1 MKQSIVTGMGE
12 ALWDML
18 PEGKKIGGA
27 PANFAYHISQFGID
41 SRVVSAVG
49 KDTAGS
55 ELLENLRDKSLKGL
69 IEKTDFPTGS
79 VEVEV
84 DEKGIPCYNIREDVA
99 WDHIPFTPQTAELA
113 RQTQAVCFGSLA
125 QRHPASRSTI
135 HRFLDTMPD
144 GDEQYK
150 IFDIN
155 LRQGFYTQEIISTSL
170 QKCNV
175 LKINDEELD
184 IVTRLFA
191 LPGTGQEE
199 RCRTLLK
206 RYALKALILTCGAR
220 GSFVFTPEETS
231 YRDTPK
237 VEVADT
243 VGAGDSFTAAFTAAI
258 LSGGTVR
265 EAHRLAV
272 DVSAYVCTQ
281 KEPCPC
287 SPGYSRNGHKTTGQ
301 NKSVPKRNTSL
312 AAHSLLHSY
321 ISLDFPL
328 ENTGRIVLWQ
338 HDFQLHGRSLHQ
350 CEFHRVGHAFFVPYV
365 PAADTGVQPPCSS
378 L

>member
-1 MKQSIVTGMGE
+1 MGE

-49 KDTAGS
+49 KDTAGERAIG
-55 ELLENLRDKSLKGL
+55 ELTGQIAERTYRENGL
-69 IEKTDFPTGS
+69 PTGS

-84 DEKGIPCYNIREDVA
+84 NEKGIPCYNIREDVA

-113 RQTQAVCFGSLA
+113 RQTQAICFGSLA

-144 GDEQYK
+144 GDGQYK

-155 LRQGFYTQEIISTSL
+155 LRQGFYTQGDYLHQSA
-170 QKCNV
+170 KCNI

-191 LPGTGQEE
+191 LPGMGQEE

-206 RYALKALILTCGAR
+206 RYTLKALILTCGAR

-258 LSGGTVR
+258 AFRRNRPRSTPPRSGRFGLRMYAKRSHAPAPRYIHETDIKISSSR
-265 EAHRLAV
+265 ITHTL
-272 DVSAYVCTQ
+272 
-281 KEPCPC
+281 PCMPT
-287 SPGYSRNGHKTTGQ
+287 KDI
-301 NKSVPKRNTSL
+301 L
-312 AAHSLLHSY
+312 
-321 ISLDFPL
+321 
-328 ENTGRIVLWQ
+328 
-338 HDFQLHGRSLHQ
+338 
-350 CEFHRVGHAFFVPYV
+350 
-365 PAADTGVQPPCSS
+365 
-378 L
+378 

>member
-191 LPGTGQEE
+191 LPGTGQKE

-281 KEPCPC
+281 KGAMPLL
-287 SPGYSRNGHKTTGQ
+287 PGIFT
-301 NKSVPKRNTSL
+301 KRT
-312 AAHSLLHSY
+312 
-321 ISLDFPL
+321 
-328 ENTGRIVLWQ
+328 
-338 HDFQLHGRSLHQ
+338 
-350 CEFHRVGHAFFVPYV
+350 
-365 PAADTGVQPPCSS
+365 
-378 L
+378 

>member
-69 IEKTDFPTGS
+69 IERTDFPTGS

-84 DEKGIPCYNIREDVA
+84 NEKGIPCYNIREDVA

-113 RQTQAVCFGSLA
+113 RQTQAICFGSLA

-144 GDEQYK
+144 GDGQYK

-170 QKCNV
+170 QKCNI

-191 LPGTGQEE
+191 LPGMGQEE

-206 RYALKALILTCGAR
+206 LSLIH
-220 GSFVFTPEETS
+220 
-231 YRDTPK
+231 
-237 VEVADT
+237 
-243 VGAGDSFTAAFTAAI
+243 I
-258 LSGGTVR
+258 
-265 EAHRLAV
+265 
-272 DVSAYVCTQ
+272 
-281 KEPCPC
+281 
-287 SPGYSRNGHKTTGQ
+287 
-301 NKSVPKRNTSL
+301 
-312 AAHSLLHSY
+312 
-321 ISLDFPL
+321 
-328 ENTGRIVLWQ
+328 
-338 HDFQLHGRSLHQ
+338 
-350 CEFHRVGHAFFVPYV
+350 
-365 PAADTGVQPPCSS
+365 
-378 L
+378 

>member
-1 MKQSIVTGMGE
+1 M
-12 ALWDML
+12 
-18 PEGKKIGGA
+18 
-27 PANFAYHISQFGID
+27 
-41 SRVVSAVG
+41 
-49 KDTAGS
+49 
-55 ELLENLRDKSLKGL
+55 
-69 IEKTDFPTGS
+69 
-79 VEVEV
+79 EV

-135 HRFLDTMPD
+135 HRFLDTIPD
-144 GDEQYK
+144 GDGQYK

-170 QKCNV
+170 QKCNI

-184 IVTRLFA
+184 IVTRLFD
-191 LPGTGQEE
+191 LPGTNQEA

-258 LSGGTVR
+258 LSGKNIR

-281 KEPCPC
+281 KGAMP
-287 SPGYSRNGHKTTGQ
+287 
-301 NKSVPKRNTSL
+301 
-312 AAHSLLHSY
+312 LLPERFTKQ
-321 ISLDFPL
+321 I
-328 ENTGRIVLWQ
+328 
-338 HDFQLHGRSLHQ
+338 
-350 CEFHRVGHAFFVPYV
+350 
-365 PAADTGVQPPCSS
+365 
-378 L
+378 

>member
-1 MKQSIVTGMGE
+1 MNNIIVGMGE
-12 ALWDML
+12 ALWDVL

-27 PANFAYHISQFGID
+27 PANFAYHVSQFGFD

-49 KDTAGS
+49 RD
-55 ELLENLRDKSLKGL
+55 ELGEEILKVFNEKKL
-69 IEKTDFPTGS
+69 KMQIEQVDYPTGT
-79 VEVEV
+79 VQVTLD
-84 DEKGIPCYNIREDVA
+84 DEGVPCYEIKEGVA
-99 WDHIPFTPQTAELA
+99 WDNIPFTDELKRLA
-113 RQTQAVCFGSLA
+113 LSTRAVCFGSLA
-125 QRHPASRSTI
+125 QRNEVSRATI
-135 HRFLDTMPD
+135 NRFLDTMPD
-144 GDEQYK
+144 IDGQLK

-170 QKCNV
+170 QKCNI

-184 IVTRLFA
+184 IVTRLFD
-191 LPGTGQEE
+191 LPGTNQEA

-243 VGAGDSFTAAFTAAI
+243 VGAGDSFTAAFTVAI
-258 LSGGTVR
+258 LSGKNIH

-281 KEPCPC
+281 KGAMP
-287 SPGYSRNGHKTTGQ
+287 
-301 NKSVPKRNTSL
+301 
-312 AAHSLLHSY
+312 LLPERFTKQ
-321 ISLDFPL
+321 I
-328 ENTGRIVLWQ
+328 
-338 HDFQLHGRSLHQ
+338 
-350 CEFHRVGHAFFVPYV
+350 
-365 PAADTGVQPPCSS
+365 
-378 L
+378 

>member
-1 MKQSIVTGMGE
+1 MGE

-144 GDEQYK
+144 GDGQYK

-155 LRQGFYTQEIISTSL
+155 LRQNFYTREVITESL
-170 QKCNV
+170 ERANV
-175 LKINDEELD
+175 LKINDEEL
-184 IVTRLFA
+184 VVVARMFGLQ
-191 LPGTGQEE
+191 GTDLEAK
-199 RCRTLLK
+199 CRTLLTD
-206 RYALKALILTCGAR
+206 YHLDMVILTCGEN
-220 GSFVFTPEETS
+220 GSYIFTPATPDCPLGGTSFMETP
-231 YRDTPK
+231 R
-237 VEVADT
+237 VEVSDT
-243 VGAGDSFTAAFTAAI
+243 IGAGDSFT
-258 LSGGTVR
+258 GTLVASLIEGMPVR
-265 EAHRLAV
+265 QAHARAV
-272 DVSAYVCTQ
+272 KVSAYVCTQ
-281 KEPCPC
+281 
-287 SPGYSRNGHKTTGQ
+287 PGAMPILPD
-301 NKSVPKRNTSL
+301 SVKQ
-312 AAHSLLHSY
+312 
-321 ISLDFPL
+321 
-328 ENTGRIVLWQ
+328 G
-338 HDFQLHGRSLHQ
+338 
-350 CEFHRVGHAFFVPYV
+350 
-365 PAADTGVQPPCSS
+365 
-378 L
+378 

>member
-1 MKQSIVTGMGE
+1 MPPDRTGAAVGIHKKQTIKPHHHETIHRNRHGR
-12 ALWDML
+12 
-18 PEGKKIGGA
+18 
-27 PANFAYHISQFGID
+27 
-41 SRVVSAVG
+41 SRVGHAARRQAVG

-69 IEKTDFPTGS
+69 IERTDFPTGS

-84 DEKGIPCYNIREDVA
+84 NEKGIPCYNIREDVA

-113 RQTQAVCFGSLA
+113 RQTQAICFGSLA

-144 GDEQYK
+144 GDGQYK

-170 QKCNV
+170 QKCNI

-191 LPGTGQEE
+191 LPGMGQEE

-206 RYALKALILTCGAR
+206 RYTLKALILTCGAR

-281 KEPCPC
+281 KGAMPLL
-287 SPGYSRNGHKTTGQ
+287 PGTFT
-301 NKSVPKRNTSL
+301 KR
-312 AAHSLLHSY
+312 
-321 ISLDFPL
+321 I
-328 ENTGRIVLWQ
+328 
-338 HDFQLHGRSLHQ
+338 
-350 CEFHRVGHAFFVPYV
+350 
-365 PAADTGVQPPCSS
+365 
-378 L
+378 

>member
-1 MKQSIVTGMGE
+1 MGE

-49 KDTAGS
+49 KDMAGS

-155 LRQGFYTQEIISTSL
+155 LRQGFYTQEIICKYSINSLVYWVTYVHNVVYSFYRSMIYCYINSTQRCAGSIVIDIIPTNGAD
-170 QKCNV
+170 KRKFFPFAPYFPVTNV
-175 LKINDEELD
+175 I
-184 IVTRLFA
+184 
-191 LPGTGQEE
+191 
-199 RCRTLLK
+199 K
-206 RYALKALILTCGAR
+206 RYFYPYFPAIIGIKGY
-220 GSFVFTPEETS
+220 SFPYFP
-231 YRDTPK
+231 Y
-237 VEVADT
+237 
-243 VGAGDSFTAAFTAAI
+243 
-258 LSGGTVR
+258 LSGIMKIKT
-265 EAHRLAV
+265 ALYSLFSRL
-272 DVSAYVCTQ
+272 DW
-281 KEPCPC
+281 
-287 SPGYSRNGHKTTGQ
+287 HKT
-301 NKSVPKRNTSL
+301 VV
-312 AAHSLLHSY
+312 
-321 ISLDFPL
+321 FPCL
-328 ENTGRIVLWQ
+328 GEIYEGI
-338 HDFQLHGRSLHQ
+338 RSLSW
-350 CEFHRVGHAFFVPYV
+350 EIPV
-365 PAADTGVQPPCSS
+365 T
-378 L
+378 

>member
-49 KDTAGS
+49 KDMAGS

-191 LPGTGQEE
+191 LSGTGQEE

-206 RYALKALILTCGAR
+206 RYMLKALILTCGAR

-231 YRDTPK
+231 YQNTRKWKWPTP
-237 VEVADT
+237 
-243 VGAGDSFTAAFTAAI
+243 
-258 LSGGTVR
+258 
-265 EAHRLAV
+265 
-272 DVSAYVCTQ
+272 
-281 KEPCPC
+281 
-287 SPGYSRNGHKTTGQ
+287 
-301 NKSVPKRNTSL
+301 
-312 AAHSLLHSY
+312 
-321 ISLDFPL
+321 
-328 ENTGRIVLWQ
+328 
-338 HDFQLHGRSLHQ
+338 
-350 CEFHRVGHAFFVPYV
+350 
-365 PAADTGVQPPCSS
+365 
-378 L
+378 

>member
-69 IEKTDFPTGS
+69 IERTDFPTGS

-84 DEKGIPCYNIREDVA
+84 NEKGIPCYNIR
-99 WDHIPFTPQTAELA
+99 QTAELA
-113 RQTQAVCFGSLA
+113 RQTQAICFGSLA

-144 GDEQYK
+144 GDGQYK

-170 QKCNV
+170 QKCNI

-191 LPGTGQEE
+191 LPGMGQEE

-206 RYALKALILTCGAR
+206 RYTLKALILTCGAR

-281 KEPCPC
+281 KGAMPLL
-287 SPGYSRNGHKTTGQ
+287 PGTFT
-301 NKSVPKRNTSL
+301 KR
-312 AAHSLLHSY
+312 
-321 ISLDFPL
+321 I
-328 ENTGRIVLWQ
+328 
-338 HDFQLHGRSLHQ
+338 
-350 CEFHRVGHAFFVPYV
+350 
-365 PAADTGVQPPCSS
+365 
-378 L
+378 

>member
-1 MKQSIVTGMGE
+1 MGE

-69 IEKTDFPTGS
+69 IERTDFPTGS

-84 DEKGIPCYNIREDVA
+84 NEKGIPCYNIREDVA

-113 RQTQAVCFGSLA
+113 RQTQAICFGSLA

-144 GDEQYK
+144 GDGQYK

-170 QKCNV
+170 QKCNI

-191 LPGTGQEE
+191 LPGMGQEE

-206 RYALKALILTCGAR
+206 RYTLKALILTCGAR

-231 YRDTPK
+231 YRDTP
-237 VEVADT
+237 T
-243 VGAGDSFTAAFTAAI
+243 PSQPPSRPLSFPAEPSAKHTASQWTFRLTY
-258 LSGGTVR
+258 VR
-265 EAHRLAV
+265 K
-272 DVSAYVCTQ
+272 

-287 SPGYSRNGHKTTGQ
+287 SPVHSRNGYKNIIFTHYTYIAMYANKRTFYERSKQ
-301 NKSVPKRNTSL
+301 NNTL
-312 AAHSLLHSY
+312 
-321 ISLDFPL
+321 P
-328 ENTGRIVLWQ
+328 R
-338 HDFQLHGRSLHQ
+338 R
-350 CEFHRVGHAFFVPYV
+350 
-365 PAADTGVQPPCSS
+365 
-378 L
+378 

>member
-1 MKQSIVTGMGE
+1 MNNIIVGMGE
-12 ALWDML
+12 ALWDVL

-27 PANFAYHISQFGID
+27 PANFAYHVSQFGFD

-49 KDTAGS
+49 ND
-55 ELLENLRDKSLKGL
+55 ELGDEIMKVFKEKQLKTQ
-69 IEKTDFPTGS
+69 IERLDYPTGT
-79 VEVEV
+79 VQVTLD
-84 DEKGIPCYNIREDVA
+84 DEGVPCYEIKEGVA
-99 WDHIPFTPQTAELA
+99 WDNIPFTDELKRLA
-113 RQTQAVCFGSLA
+113 LNTRAVCFGSLA
-125 QRHPASRSTI
+125 QRNEVSRATI
-135 HRFLDTMPD
+135 NRFLDTMPD
-144 GDEQYK
+144 VDGQLK

-191 LPGTGQEE
+191 LSGTGQEE

-206 RYALKALILTCGAR
+206 RYMLKALILTCGAR

-231 YRDTPK
+231 YQNTPK

-258 LSGGTVR
+258 LSGEAVR

-281 KEPCPC
+281 KGAMPLL
-287 SPGYSRNGHKTTGQ
+287 PGIFT
-301 NKSVPKRNTSL
+301 KRT
-312 AAHSLLHSY
+312 
-321 ISLDFPL
+321 
-328 ENTGRIVLWQ
+328 
-338 HDFQLHGRSLHQ
+338 
-350 CEFHRVGHAFFVPYV
+350 
-365 PAADTGVQPPCSS
+365 
-378 L
+378 

>member
-49 KDTAGS
+49 KDMAGS
-55 ELLENLRDKSLKGL
+55 GLLENLRDKSLKGL

-191 LPGTGQEE
+191 LSGTGQEE

-206 RYALKALILTCGAR
+206 RYMLKALILTCGAR

-231 YRDTPK
+231 YQNTPK

-258 LSGGTVR
+258 LSGEAVR

-281 KEPCPC
+281 KGAMPLL
-287 SPGYSRNGHKTTGQ
+287 PGIFT
-301 NKSVPKRNTSL
+301 KRT
-312 AAHSLLHSY
+312 
-321 ISLDFPL
+321 
-328 ENTGRIVLWQ
+328 
-338 HDFQLHGRSLHQ
+338 
-350 CEFHRVGHAFFVPYV
+350 
-365 PAADTGVQPPCSS
+365 
-378 L
+378 

>member
-1 MKQSIVTGMGE
+1 MGE

-49 KDTAGS
+49 KDMAGS

-155 LRQGFYTQEIISTSL
+155 LRQDFYTKEVLRESF
-170 QKCNV
+170 KRCNI
-175 LKINDEELD
+175 LKINDEEL
-184 IVTRLFA
+184 VTISRMFGY
-191 LPGTGQEE
+191 PGIDLQDK
-199 RCRTLLK
+199 CWILLAK
-206 RYALKALILTCGAR
+206 YNLKMLILTCGIN
-220 GSFVFTPEETS
+220 GSYVFTPGVVSFQE
-231 YRDTPK
+231 TPK
-237 VEVADT
+237 VPVADT
-243 VGAGDSFTAAFTAAI
+243 VGAGDSFTAAFCASI
-258 LSGGTVR
+258 LNGKSVP
-265 EAHRLAV
+265 EAHKLAV
-272 DVSAYVCTQ
+272 EVSAYVCTQ
-281 KEPCPC
+281 SGAMPELPVVLKD
-287 SPGYSRNGHKTTGQ
+287 R
-301 NKSVPKRNTSL
+301 
-312 AAHSLLHSY
+312 LL
-321 ISLDFPL
+321 
-328 ENTGRIVLWQ
+328 
-338 HDFQLHGRSLHQ
+338 
-350 CEFHRVGHAFFVPYV
+350 
-365 PAADTGVQPPCSS
+365 
-378 L
+378 

>member
-1 MKQSIVTGMGE
+1 MNNIIVGMGE
-12 ALWDML
+12 ALWDVL

-27 PANFAYHISQFGID
+27 PANFAYHVSQFGFD

-49 KDTAGS
+49 ND
-55 ELLENLRDKSLKGL
+55 ELGDEIMEVFKEKQLKNQ
-69 IEKTDFPTGS
+69 IERVDYPTGT
-79 VEVEV
+79 VQVTLD
-84 DEKGIPCYNIREDVA
+84 DEGVPCYEIKEGVA
-99 WDHIPFTPQTAELA
+99 WDNIPFTDELKRLA
-113 RQTQAVCFGSLA
+113 LNTRAVCFGSLA
-125 QRHPASRSTI
+125 QRNEVSRATI
-135 HRFLDTMPD
+135 NRFLDTMPD
-144 GDEQYK
+144 IDGQLK

-281 KEPCPC
+281 KGAMPLL
-287 SPGYSRNGHKTTGQ
+287 PGIFT
-301 NKSVPKRNTSL
+301 KRT
-312 AAHSLLHSY
+312 
-321 ISLDFPL
+321 
-328 ENTGRIVLWQ
+328 
-338 HDFQLHGRSLHQ
+338 
-350 CEFHRVGHAFFVPYV
+350 
-365 PAADTGVQPPCSS
+365 
-378 L
+378 